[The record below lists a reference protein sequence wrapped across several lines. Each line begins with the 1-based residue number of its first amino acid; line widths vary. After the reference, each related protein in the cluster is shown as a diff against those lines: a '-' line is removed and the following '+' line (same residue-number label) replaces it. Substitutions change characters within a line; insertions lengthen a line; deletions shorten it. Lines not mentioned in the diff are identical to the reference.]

1 MIEMILNPWKS
12 QKQKMKL
19 CAGSDIAKVTSVCDD
34 CDHNDKHSEKCQ
46 EAFEIDNNAVQ
57 QIFKITQ

>member
-1 MIEMILNPWKS
+1 
-12 QKQKMKL
+12 MKL
-19 CAGSDIAKVTSVCDD
+19 CAGSDIAEVTSVCDD
-34 CDHNDKHSEKCQ
+34 RDHNDKHSEKCQ